1 MRKLVIA
8 LAIGAALATNAPPAD
23 AAISQK
29 APTPTHVVKAS
40 FDALNRGDAV
50 ASAASFATNGELIT
64 PLGGCN
70 PCTGRAVIQEHLSAA
85 IANGTKVTL
94 MGRTHVKGTTVVV
107 RGEVR
112 ASSFPPGIERVIGIF
127 RSTIRKGLIVRQTND
142 YDRSDAQTAAL
153 LTAIEQTTG
162 TPMS

>member
-8 LAIGAALATNAPPAD
+8 LAVGAALATNAPPAG

-50 ASAASFATNGELIT
+50 ASAAYFATNGELIT

-70 PCTGRAVIQEHLSAA
+70 P
-85 IANGTKVTL
+85 
-94 MGRTHVKGTTVVV
+94 
-107 RGEVR
+107 
-112 ASSFPPGIERVIGIF
+112 
-127 RSTIRKGLIVRQTND
+127 
-142 YDRSDAQTAAL
+142 
-153 LTAIEQTTG
+153 
-162 TPMS
+162 

>member
-1 MRKLVIA
+1 MRKLAIA
-8 LAIGAALATNAPPAD
+8 LAIGVALATNATPAG

-29 APTPTHVVKAS
+29 APTPTQVVKAS
-40 FDALNRGDAV
+40 FDAFNRGDGV
-50 ASAASFATNGELIT
+50 ASAAYFAANGQLIT

-70 PCTGRAVIQEHLSAA
+70 PCTGRAAIQEHLSAA
-85 IANGTKVTL
+85 IANGTKITL
-94 MGRTHVKGTTVVV
+94 MGRSHVKGTTVVV

-112 ASSFPPGIERVIGIF
+112 ASSFPPGIERVIGVF

-142 YDRSDAQTAAL
+142 YDRNDSQTAAL

-162 TPMS
+162 TPTS